1 MEYTKK
7 QIGLK
12 RCLNVRCPHFKGE
25 WKSNNHNSTGNQMKM
40 YEVMAVAKRLNYSFD
55 ELKQISFT
63 TLINMLLAN
72 VEDDTREA
80 TQKDIDLF

>member
-1 MEYTKK
+1 
-7 QIGLK
+7 
-12 RCLNVRCPHFKGE
+12 
-25 WKSNNHNSTGNQMKM
+25 MKM

-80 TQKDIDLF
+80 TQRDIDLF